1 MNPIIRLACDGLK
14 PAEIAD
20 RLNCSIRDVL
30 RTLEGKPKQPAQ
42 RTEDYNAYLPSPEE
56 IRRKCEE
63 LRAQRRIN
71 AFSEEE

>member
-1 MNPIIRLACDGLK
+1 MDPIIRLACDGLK

-20 RLNCSIRDVL
+20 RLNCSIKEVL

-63 LRAQRRIN
+63 LRAKRQIQDF
-71 AFSEEE
+71 ADED